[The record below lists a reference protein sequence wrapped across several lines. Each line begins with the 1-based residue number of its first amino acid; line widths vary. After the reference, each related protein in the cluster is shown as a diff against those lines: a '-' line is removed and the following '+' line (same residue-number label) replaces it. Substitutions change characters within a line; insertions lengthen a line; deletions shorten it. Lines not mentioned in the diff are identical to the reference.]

1 MRNPFQQ
8 FLALIPDPALQAGVV
23 LAVVNDIATIEL
35 PGGGQVRAR
44 GPSLDATL
52 VGTRVFV
59 RAGVVEGPAPDFPI
73 ELIEI

>member
-8 FLALIPDPALQAGVV
+8 FLALIPEPALQVGIVLGVDDDV
-23 LAVVNDIATIEL
+23 ATIEL

-44 GPSLDATL
+44 GPNLDVAL
-52 VGTRVFV
+52 VGARVFV
-59 RAGVVEGPAPDFPI
+59 RAGVVEGPAPDLPI